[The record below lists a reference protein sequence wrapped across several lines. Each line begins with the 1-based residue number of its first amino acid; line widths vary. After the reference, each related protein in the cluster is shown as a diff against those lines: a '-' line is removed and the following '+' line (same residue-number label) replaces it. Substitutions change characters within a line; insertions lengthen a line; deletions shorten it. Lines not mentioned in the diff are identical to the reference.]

1 MRKFFIVLFAFL
13 ALPAM
18 AQIQVY
24 HGGNHS
30 GAQQSTLSVTTS
42 NHQGFWLFVDD
53 ILQNENPVRSISIQ
67 NMPASDYYIRV
78 EMNNNEHN
86 CVGQFVNF
94 NRPQSFEFAQR
105 NGFYGLIAI
114 QGGFRP
120 ELAMSLISATPQNG
134 QLLPPPVPGNNV
146 GMNPTIPLPPPAPGN
161 NMGMNPVDF
170 NQAKELIRNESF
182 DNSRLALAKQVV
194 SGNGMNAAQITEIC
208 KLFSFEN
215 NALEFAKYAYQYC
228 TEPNKYY
235 LVNEAFKYDSS
246 KRELNDYINGK

>member
-1 MRKFFIVLFAFL
+1 MRKLFIIMFAL
-13 ALPAM
+13 LSLPTM
-18 AQIQVY
+18 AQIKIHNV
-24 HGGNHS
+24 GN
-30 GAQQSTLSVTTS
+30 QQNANCSLSIKAFAGQS
-42 NHQGFWLFVDD
+42 FWLFVDD
-53 ILQNENPVRSISIQ
+53 VLQNENSVKSICIQ
-67 NMPASDYYIRV
+67 NMVPRDYYIRV
-78 EMNNNEHN
+78 EMDNQEHN
-86 CVGQFVNF
+86 CVGQFV
-94 NRPQSFEFAQR
+94 QLDGSKSFEFTQR
-105 NGFYGLIAI
+105 NGFFGLIST

-120 ELAMSLISATPQNG
+120 ELTLQFYESQPNSNI
-134 QLLPPPVPGNNV
+134 LPGL
-146 GMNPTIPLPPPAPGN
+146 NPA
-161 NMGMNPVDF
+161 DF
-170 NQAKELIRNESF
+170 NQAKEQIRNESF